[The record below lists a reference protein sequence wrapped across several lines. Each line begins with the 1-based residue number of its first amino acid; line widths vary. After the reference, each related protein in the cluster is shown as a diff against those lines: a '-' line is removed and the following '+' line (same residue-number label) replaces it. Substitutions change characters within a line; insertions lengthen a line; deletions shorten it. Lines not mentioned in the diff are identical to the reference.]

1 MAQGAVKNAT
11 SRPTAGKAIH
21 SKKQASRVGK
31 QPKKGKAAGAVSG
44 GNAASEKMRR
54 KLTAGMAARTEA
66 MLGER
71 VGHLE
76 LIGGKGKKGAK
87 REAKKGGSKK
97 FG

>member
-1 MAQGAVKNAT
+1 MAQGAVKAS
-11 SRPTAGKAIH
+11 SRPTAAKSKH
-21 SKKQASRVGK
+21 SKKQASRVSK
-31 QPKKGKAAGAVSG
+31 QPKKGKPAGAVSG
-44 GNAASEKMRR
+44 GNAASEKARR
-54 KLTAGMAARTEA
+54 KLTAGMAAKTEA

-76 LIGGKGKKGAK
+76 LIGGKRKKGDK